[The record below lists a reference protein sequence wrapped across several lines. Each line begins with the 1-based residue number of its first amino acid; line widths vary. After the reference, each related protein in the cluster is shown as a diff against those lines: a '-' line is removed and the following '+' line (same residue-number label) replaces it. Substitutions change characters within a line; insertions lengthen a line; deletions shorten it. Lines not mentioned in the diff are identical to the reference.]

1 MKIHHIAIICSDY
14 VRSKRFYT
22 ETLGLTVLQEVYR
35 AERQSYKL
43 DLALNGHYVIELFS
57 FPNPPARPSRPEAVG
72 LRHLAFAVPD
82 LDAAVAHLHEHD
94 VVTEPI
100 RVVAEQRGED
110 VGLMIDT
117 VTGAFDLRL
126 RISFAVGIIISA
138 PVWLWQLWAFL
149 MPGLT
154 RKEIRYTIGFV
165 AAAIL
170 AALFVEGRGH

>member
-1 MKIHHIAIICSDY
+1 MLPLTAVHHIAIICSDY
-14 VRSKRFYT
+14 VRSKQFYT
-22 ETLGLTVLQEVYR
+22 QTLGLTVLQEVYR

-100 RVVAEQRGED
+100 RVDQHTGRRFTFFSD
-110 VGLMIDT
+110 PDGLPLEFYET
-117 VTGAFDLRL
+117 
-126 RISFAVGIIISA
+126 
-138 PVWLWQLWAFL
+138 
-149 MPGLT
+149 
-154 RKEIRYTIGFV
+154 
-165 AAAIL
+165 
-170 AALFVEGRGH
+170 